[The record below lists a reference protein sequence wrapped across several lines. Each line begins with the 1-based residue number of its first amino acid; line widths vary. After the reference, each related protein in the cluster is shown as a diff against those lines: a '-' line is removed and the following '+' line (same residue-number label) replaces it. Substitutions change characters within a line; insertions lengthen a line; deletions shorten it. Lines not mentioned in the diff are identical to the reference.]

1 MSSASPQR
9 THSVAVCARRPSKHE
24 SQRGEDPALSNGPPQ
39 ALQSAGKN
47 VVTRSSYAVRASW
60 TGLLSTRETA
70 RHSSTLPTFCP
81 ARLPGGPGGAPVLLS
96 SELSFQR
103 WLKTHL
109 TRSAWSNFHTDARSI
124 APPHSHPSTIRHQT
138 RCAHATLQRL
148 HLYRITHT
156 HVLNLDSCSESSP
169 GAPSASSSTSS

>member
-1 MSSASPQR
+1 MSNASPQR
-9 THSVAVCARRPSKHE
+9 THSVVVCARRPSKHE

-47 VVTRSSYAVRASW
+47 VVTRSSYIARASCA
-60 TGLLSTRETA
+60 GLFSTRETA
-70 RHSSTLPTFCP
+70 RHSSTRPELSP

-109 TRSAWSNFHTDARSI
+109 TRGMGNFHTNARSI
-124 APPHSHPSTIRHQT
+124 APPHIHTSTIRHHV
-138 RCAHATLQRL
+138 RCTQQRPLPGKQNNCHPERSGVAAQSKDLYFTLRAATNS
-148 HLYRITHT
+148 I
-156 HVLNLDSCSESSP
+156 E
-169 GAPSASSSTSS
+169 

>member
-1 MSSASPQR
+1 
-9 THSVAVCARRPSKHE
+9 

-47 VVTRSSYAVRASW
+47 VVTRSSYAARASW

-70 RHSSTLPTFCP
+70 RHSSTRPAFCP

-109 TRSAWSNFHTDARSI
+109 TRGMGNFHTNERSI
-124 APPHSHPSTIRHQT
+124 VPPCGSASRIVHHA
-138 RCAHATLQRL
+138 RCARAT
-148 HLYRITHT
+148 
-156 HVLNLDSCSESSP
+156 P
-169 GAPSASSSTSS
+169 